1 MPKNSGEIAIEL
13 RAKFEFYLLALTFSI
28 LGLSIQTAD
37 FGKNLFA
44 DTFELS
50 GWLSLFVSGVIGILR
65 AEWIPVAYDIQSKIA
80 RLTRQS
86 QEVRQQLRHGIQ
98 TSIPFL
104 EGDQETVLIG
114 EDAAIKLDS
123 TAAALES
130 QHEAAHIKI
139 ISRYQKMK
147 WAFMIGIGC
156 LMIARGL
163 PPAISIIQRVV
174 FCGYS

>member
-1 MPKNSGEIAIEL
+1 MPKTSGEIAIEL

-37 FGKNLFA
+37 FGAVLFA
-44 DTFELS
+44 DVFELS

-86 QEVRQQLRHGIQ
+86 QEVRQQLQHGVQ
-98 TSIPFL
+98 TPVSFL
-104 EGDQETVLIG
+104 EGDKETVLVG
-114 EDAAIKLDS
+114 EDATIKLDS
-123 TAAALES
+123 TAAELEN
-130 QHEAAHIKI
+130 QHEAANIKI

-156 LMIARGL
+156 LMVARGL
-163 PPAISIIQRVV
+163 PPVISIIKRVI
-174 FCGYS
+174 FCSNS